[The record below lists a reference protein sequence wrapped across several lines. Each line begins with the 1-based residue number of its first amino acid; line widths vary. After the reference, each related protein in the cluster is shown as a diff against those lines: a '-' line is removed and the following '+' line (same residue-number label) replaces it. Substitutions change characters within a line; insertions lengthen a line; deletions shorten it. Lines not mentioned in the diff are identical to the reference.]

1 MVSNTTKPVM
11 VQLYWLFR
19 ILIFLFGRC
28 NKYKINKFIKNH
40 NIQNIITNNRNEDNN
55 LSRLAYP
62 MALIPVET
70 SVRSNRT
77 TNLIPMI
84 IEEITPTENKN
95 ENYINIIPSNESND
109 APPEYNV

>member
-1 MVSNTTKPVM
+1 
-11 VQLYWLFR
+11 
-19 ILIFLFGRC
+19 
-28 NKYKINKFIKNH
+28 
-40 NIQNIITNNRNEDNN
+40 
-55 LSRLAYP
+55 